1 MWFENNSYFN
11 NKNKPGT
18 GYYFRDNS
26 MVLLTIFNVSSKK
39 KKKTK
44 RSSLKKWEYGQIVPH
59 LMRLME
65 LCNSVSHKEVLTQS
79 ETGRYTDAKSF
90 HMNQMVLFKPHNKVC
105 NKTIIMQGAK
115 CLHNFIGRAFEKK
128 K

>member
-1 MWFENNSYFN
+1 M
-11 NKNKPGT
+11 
-18 GYYFRDNS
+18 
-26 MVLLTIFNVSSKK
+26 
-39 KKKTK
+39 
-44 RSSLKKWEYGQIVPH
+44 WEYGQIVPH

-90 HMNQMVLFKPHNKVC
+90 HMNQMILFKPHNKVC

-115 CLHNFIGRAFEKK
+115 CLHNFIGRAFEKIIK
-128 K
+128 KLIVINKVRQNMFKKNFKVNPPPPTTTTINC